1 MQEDKRLPN
10 IPVTGPFEALA
21 YAAPALGLVT
31 IIAGNWGSG
40 SWRHLV
46 HQCNM
51 APWLASV
58 HEVHFAHPD
67 PDMVMGQFEQD
78 QWELRRIVAA
88 EMDRV
93 AREDGVKQAS
103 LALEKMAPM
112 QISSHAR
119 SGQDCLSPVVCNTGH
134 RARPDDHRAQVC
146 RNGSRYSTV
155 QPGVSASTLVR
166 KTFSFP
172 CTGRGRPLS
181 QLTSCQRSN
190 RWNSGWRQ
198 LNRDWLALAETLHWV
213 NCWDRRIALLS
224 LIPALNGR
232 RTSWTDSKPTFKLI
246 RSAFLPSSRNS
257 AVNRA

>member
-93 AREDGVKQAS
+93 AREDGVKQAR

-119 SGQDCLSPVVCNTGH
+119 SGQDCLSLSYAIPVTVLDPKITALKYVEMVAATRPYNQEYQLQLSF
-134 RARPDDHRAQVC
+134 ARH
-146 RNGSRYSTV
+146 SR
-155 QPGVSASTLVR
+155 
-166 KTFSFP
+166 FP
-172 CTGRGRPLS
+172 VP
-181 QLTSCQRSN
+181 
-190 RWNSGWRQ
+190 
-198 LNRDWLALAETLHWV
+198 AEAV
-213 NCWDRRIALLS
+213 
-224 LIPALNGR
+224 
-232 RTSWTDSKPTFKLI
+232 
-246 RSAFLPSSRNS
+246 PSPN
-257 AVNRA
+257 